1 MLFATG
7 DVSGGGNGE
16 ERGETAVFA
25 GYEFRSTLWITEK
38 RLILGL
44 ERLEEVYLE
53 LLLQKCLS
61 LKTLIPVGVV
71 L

>member
-1 MLFATG
+1 MEETAR
-7 DVSGGGNGE
+7 SAE
-16 ERGETAVFA
+16 ERLFSQAK
-25 GYEFRSTLWITEK
+25 FRSTLWIKEK
-38 RLILGL
+38 KLKLGL
-44 ERLEEVYLE
+44 ECSEEVYLE